1 MKKIFS
7 LLILAVF
14 AIAPAFAQTIDF
26 DEILA
31 QASAEQ
37 QNSLPEDLGDG
48 IVWTKI
54 AYDKA
59 SHIQTY
65 TYSVVNKEYETAFQ
79 RPEVGEMLTNEL
91 SKELNKVMKESFE
104 DEMYKAMVGGGAR
117 IRIVFTSPT
126 GKELYSK
133 IFNVK

>member
-65 TYSVVNKEYETAFQ
+65 TYSVVNKEYEAAFQ
-79 RPEVGEMLTNEL
+79 RPEIGETLTNEL
-91 SKELNKVMKESFE
+91 SKELNKVMKESF
-104 DEMYKAMVGGGAR
+104 DDDMYKAMVGGGVR
-117 IRIVFTSPT
+117 IKVVFASPS

-133 IFNVK
+133 AFNVK